1 MFRLSFVEFA
11 CIVAIGVAMV
21 ELPAGH
27 RFFRLPEILSAPA
40 TSASG
45 TGAGAGARASASH
58 AGASSRAA
66 EGHR

>member
-45 TGAGAGARASASH
+45 TGAGARASASH

-66 EGHR
+66 EGVR

>member
-27 RFFRLPEILSAPA
+27 RFFRLPEVLSAPA

-45 TGAGAGARASASH
+45 SGTGADAH
-58 AGASSRAA
+58 AAHAVASSRAV

>member
-1 MFRLSFVEFA
+1 MFRLNFVEFA

-45 TGAGAGARASASH
+45 TGAGARASASH